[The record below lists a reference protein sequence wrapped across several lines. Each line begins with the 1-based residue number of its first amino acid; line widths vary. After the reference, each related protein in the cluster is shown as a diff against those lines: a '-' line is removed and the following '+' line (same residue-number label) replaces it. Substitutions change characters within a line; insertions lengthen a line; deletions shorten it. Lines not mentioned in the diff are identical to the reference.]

1 MIFVAIQVEQT
12 VDEIERTLAEG
23 WVGMLGGLTD
33 GGFGADE
40 DFSVLEGDDI
50 RGRGIS
56 EEIRVSAGD
65 VGIGDEGDFYF
76 LEVGQLRFVR
86 ARVGEDQR
94 ERVPGGLE
102 ETFHVQRE
110 NGLVIVEFQRG
121 HGCRLTKRAGGCK
134 SEHPQRSQKLRWQG
148 AGTGALS
155 ATMKLLTILTSLLGS
170 VAVAPA
176 DTTLPALA
184 TNALGLDLY
193 RLESVQTKGNLL
205 LSPYSI
211 QSALGMTLGGADGE
225 TLTEMAKVL
234 HWGTDTDGAARGFGE
249 LRGLLEKAAA
259 DSARMAE
266 QAKKYDSKFE
276 PLQLRV
282 ANRLFGTE
290 DAKFERD
297 FLERT

>member
-1 MIFVAIQVEQT
+1 MQVEQT
-12 VDEIERTLAEG
+12 VNEIERTLAEG

-50 RGRGIS
+50 RGRGIA

-110 NGLVIVEFQRG
+110 DGLVIVEFQRG
-121 HGCRLTKRAGGCK
+121 HGCRLTKQAGGCK
-134 SEHPQRSQKLRWQG
+134 SEHPQRPQKLRWQG

-155 ATMKLLTILTSLLGS
+155 ATMKLLTLLTSLLGS

-193 RLESVQTKGNLL
+193 RLESV
-205 LSPYSI
+205 
-211 QSALGMTLGGADGE
+211 
-225 TLTEMAKVL
+225 
-234 HWGTDTDGAARGFGE
+234 H
-249 LRGLLEKAAA
+249 
-259 DSARMAE
+259 
-266 QAKKYDSKFE
+266 
-276 PLQLRV
+276 
-282 ANRLFGTE
+282 
-290 DAKFERD
+290 
-297 FLERT
+297 